1 MLNAFCLNFLLFSF
15 DRFDEMRSGEP
26 ARKIVGKK
34 RSFRDN
40 FVSDEKASMKSQLR
54 FVTDKKDKKA
64 RGVTNS
70 LAAYEGILPDAPS
83 NSFKKAKG
91 RGKNAGKD
99 QKKKR

>member
-1 MLNAFCLNFLLFSF
+1 MRINYAFCY
-15 DRFDEMRSGEP
+15 RFDEMRAGEP
-26 ARKIVGKK
+26 ARKIIGKK

-40 FVSDEKASMKSQLR
+40 FISTADEKAAMKSQLR

-70 LAAYEGILPDAPS
+70 LAAYEGILPDAPG
-83 NSFKKAKG
+83 NAFKKTKG
-91 RGKNAGKD
+91 RGKNSGKPE

>member
-1 MLNAFCLNFLLFSF
+1 
-15 DRFDEMRSGEP
+15 MRAGEP

-40 FVSDEKASMKSQLR
+40 FISTIDEKAAMKSQLR

-70 LAAYEGILPDAPS
+70 LAAYEGILPDAPG
-83 NSFKKAKG
+83 NSFKKSKG